1 MRETAGEVDNLTQ
14 IDGVSRTT
22 TSSLLFMD
30 AIMRGA
36 RKIARQKSIILD
48 SNDIGNFVD
57 LEQYKPQKWNA
68 LIDDKS
74 LSTYKIDIGLLNET
88 FKNSN
93 IEAPRSIKFKKDN
106 DLFTN
111 YLIANVSPAG
121 IGTNIL
127 GRRWFDQYISAGRNV
142 DDQVYYIAFTGDIWL
157 SLIHI

>member
-1 MRETAGEVDNLTQ
+1 MTNLTQ

-93 IEAPRSIKFKKDN
+93 IEAPRS
-106 DLFTN
+106 
-111 YLIANVSPAG
+111 
-121 IGTNIL
+121 
-127 GRRWFDQYISAGRNV
+127 
-142 DDQVYYIAFTGDIWL
+142 
-157 SLIHI
+157 